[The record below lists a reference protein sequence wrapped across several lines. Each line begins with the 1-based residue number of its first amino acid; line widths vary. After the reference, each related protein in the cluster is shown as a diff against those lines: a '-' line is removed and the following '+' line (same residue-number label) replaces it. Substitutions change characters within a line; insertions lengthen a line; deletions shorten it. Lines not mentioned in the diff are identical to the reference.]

1 MEDANQFLI
10 YRDNI
15 RLNQFLM
22 VFHNDF
28 KSARESLL
36 YHRCIFTLDT
46 AIVELLFEKNRK
58 QIMKLIP
65 LTQSWLQLHR

>member
-36 YHRCIFTLDT
+36 YHRCISTLDT